1 MLEYLIGLE
10 SLINAGERKIT
21 VTKLC
26 RKSNKGLNDFN
37 YRFKT
42 MGEFIT
48 QVLEYELNN
57 NLRAN
62 TSEDFSR
69 IFYNVLREIYNRK
82 YYYHAVIG
90 LLDTGHFEKRIEHK
104 IKAYH
109 KIEKIFMMEIEEY
122 IKSTGVLRMRDVR
135 GCASHICSRI
145 QVWWTHEF
153 NEDPQTIYQE
163 LRSSL
168 DIVEKAKRE
177 KY

>member
-1 MLEYLIGLE
+1 ME
-10 SLINAGERKIT
+10 SLISAGERKIT
-21 VTKLC
+21 ITKLC
-26 RKSNKGLNDFN
+26 KMSDKRLNDFK

-42 MGEFIT
+42 MGEFVT
-48 QVLEYELNN
+48 HVLEYELCN
-57 NLRAN
+57 NLREN
-62 TSEDFSR
+62 TAKDFSR
-69 IFYNVLREIYNRK
+69 VFYDILKEIYSRK

-90 LLDTGHFEKRIEHK
+90 LLNTGHFDKRVEHK
-104 IKAYH
+104 IDAYH

-122 IKSTGVLRMRDVR
+122 VKSTGVLRMRDVR

-153 NEDPQTIYQE
+153 KEDPQTIFQE

-168 DIVEKAKRE
+168 DIVERARQE